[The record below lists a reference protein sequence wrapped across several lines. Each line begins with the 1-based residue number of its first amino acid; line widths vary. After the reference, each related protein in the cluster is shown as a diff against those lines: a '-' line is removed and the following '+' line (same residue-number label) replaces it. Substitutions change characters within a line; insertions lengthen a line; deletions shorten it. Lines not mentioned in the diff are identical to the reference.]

1 MAPPIPYSLLR
12 ERKQQVRTLDDPF
25 ISQLPKI
32 ELHIHIEGTLTPSLR
47 FKLASRHQLLPLHSQ
62 RLQKDFNTL
71 SELEEM
77 YQLLEPPSSR
87 GTGISAF
94 YEAYYGSMEVLLE
107 ESDFFE
113 LAMGYFSKAREMNVK
128 YCEIL
133 FDIQA
138 HTRRGVSVSTVM
150 DGFRLAQV
158 KAEKE
163 LNVKSQW
170 IACFLRNLP
179 QESAMEHY
187 ELLIPYKDMIVG
199 IGLDSNEFNHPPS
212 LFYDLFQRAR
222 NDGFKLTCHCDVAQ
236 PATHSH
242 IHQVATSLGGTGAE
256 RIDHGLDAASDPSLV
271 QIIKEKGIG
280 MTLCPWAYV
289 RHHTEEDIF
298 GYLRKLFAEDVK
310 IMISSDSPVYVE
322 SLWLDDNLK
331 LIRSNAGFTNEEFER
346 LMGNAIDICWAKH
359 EVKMAFREELAQ
371 FMENMRQMK
380 I

>member
-1 MAPPIPYSLLR
+1 
-12 ERKQQVRTLDDPF
+12 
-25 ISQLPKI
+25 
-32 ELHIHIEGTLTPSLR
+32 
-47 FKLASRHQLLPLHSQ
+47 
-62 RLQKDFNTL
+62 
-71 SELEEM
+71 
-77 YQLLEPPSSR
+77 
-87 GTGISAF
+87 
-94 YEAYYGSMEVLLE
+94 MEVLLE

-113 LAMGYFSKAREMNVK
+113 LAMGYFSKTREMNVK

-158 KAEKE
+158 KAGKE

-179 QESAMEHY
+179 QESATEHY
-187 ELLIPYKDMIVG
+187 ELLLPYKDMIVG

-212 LFYDLFQRAR
+212 FFYDLFQRAR

-242 IHQVATSLGGTGAE
+242 IYQVATSLGGTGAE
-256 RIDHGLDAASDPSLV
+256 RIDHGLDAASDPSLI

-298 GYLRKLFAEDVK
+298 GCLRKLFAEDVK

-331 LIRSNAGFTNEEFER
+331 LIRSKAGFTNEEFER
-346 LMGNAIDICWAKH
+346 LMVNAIDICWAKH

-371 FMENMRQMK
+371 FMEDMR
-380 I
+380 